1 MSARIAYAPNF
12 PFPCYTF
19 IKYTV
24 IYFYVIHLL
33 VLLQSL
39 SDAKLDLRTK
49 EQEVRQLNKHL
60 SQLESDN
67 TDLLNNVKDAEM
79 ALRTSTR

>member
-24 IYFYVIHLL
+24 INFYVIHLL
-33 VLLQSL
+33 VLFQSL

-49 EQEVRQLNKHL
+49 EQEVRQLNKHF